1 MTKPARPYAVLVE
14 ALIRNRITTWSGLIV
29 TTILEHDTRK
39 YQEFIAEHYYECK
52 ARVASPKAMNRWCTT
67 LHYGSIYR

>member
-1 MTKPARPYAVLVE
+1 MTKPAGLHALLGE

-29 TTILEHDTRK
+29 ITIVKRDTRK

-52 ARVASPKAMNRWCTT
+52 ARVAISKAMNK
-67 LHYGSIYR
+67 